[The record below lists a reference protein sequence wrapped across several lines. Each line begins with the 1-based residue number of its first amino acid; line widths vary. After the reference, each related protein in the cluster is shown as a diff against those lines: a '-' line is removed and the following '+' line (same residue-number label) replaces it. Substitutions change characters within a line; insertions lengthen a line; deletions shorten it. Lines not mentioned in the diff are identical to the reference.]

1 VLDALILTL
10 GFEPGP
16 LVSAIASGA
25 AEGFSREAR
34 VVVLTAAYPDE
45 RSERAW
51 LQLQQIFKMM
61 ELEKKLNV
69 KLERIEIPL
78 EDMTEAVQR
87 VKEVLKTV
95 AKGRVKLA
103 ITGGMRALGLALFI
117 AYLLTDWTE
126 EPRIEIYL
134 EGRGMALEVP
144 RLRRLLLVKL
154 SKVHLEMLRCMKPEV
169 AYTSTDLAGLLG
181 KDRSTIYR
189 YLQALADRGL
199 LERTPEGFKLSKL
212 GLLLR

>member
-1 VLDALILTL
+1 MLDALILTL

-16 LVSAIASGA
+16 LVSAIASGV
-25 AEGFSREAR
+25 AEGFSRGAR
-34 VVVLTAAYPDE
+34 VIVLTAAYPDE

-51 LQLQQIFKMM
+51 LQLQQVFKMM

-87 VKEVLKTV
+87 IKEILKTV

-117 AYLLTDWTE
+117 AYLLTDWAE
-126 EPRIEIYL
+126 EPKVEVYL

-154 SKVHLEMLRCMKPEV
+154 SKAHLELLRCMEPGI
-169 AYTSTDLAGLLG
+169 AYTSTDLAGLLRR
-181 KDRSTIYR
+181 DRSTIYR

-199 LERTPEGFKLSKL
+199 LERAPEGFRLSKL

>member
-1 VLDALILTL
+1 MLDALVLTL

-16 LVSAIASGA
+16 LVSAIASST
-25 AEGFSREAR
+25 AEGFAKEAR
-34 VVVLTAAYPDE
+34 IIVLTAAYPDE

-51 LQLQQIFKMM
+51 LQLQQVFKMM

-69 KLERIEIPL
+69 KLERFEVPL
-78 EDMTEAVQR
+78 VDLIEAVLHI
-87 VKEVLKTV
+87 KEILKTV
-95 AKGRVKLA
+95 KEGNVRLA

-117 AYLLTDWTE
+117 AYLFTDWMK
-126 EPRIEIYL
+126 EPRVEVYL

-144 RLRRLLLVKL
+144 SIRRLFSIEL
-154 SKVHLEMLRCMKPEV
+154 SESHLEVLRLMKPGV
-169 AYTSTDLAGLLG
+169 AYASTDLSGLLR

-189 YLQALADRGL
+189 HLQALVYRGL